1 MMRPVGRL
9 AVSASPQRRSFKSFT
24 LGPAL
29 LIGLVAAWCGAACAQ
44 SDAPAKPAPAAID
57 ATRLI
62 KADSEPGNWMT
73 SGRTYNEQRFSLL
86 DQINASNA
94 AKLKLAWYYDLET
107 ARGQEATPL
116 VVDGVMYISTA
127 WSIVKAFD
135 AATGRLLWSYDP
147 QVPRKTLIK
156 VCCDAVNRGV
166 AAWKG
171 KIYVGAIDGRLI
183 ALDAADGKPIW
194 SVQTV
199 DPNKPYTI
207 TSSPRAIDDQIV
219 IGNSGSEYGVRGYIS
234 AYDSATGKLAWRF
247 YTVPG
252 DPSQPFEAPILAK
265 AAKTW
270 HGQWWKEGG
279 GGTVWSP
286 ISYDPDL
293 DLLYFGTANGTEWD
307 QKHRS
312 PGGGDNWFLASIVA
326 VKAATGEYAWH
337 YQVVPGDV
345 WDYDATQN
353 MILADLTIDS
363 KLRKVLMQAS
373 KDGFYYVIDR
383 ATGELISAKNF
394 VPVTWASAI
403 DLKTGRP
410 NESPIARYDLT
421 EEKVVLTPSANGG
434 HNWQPMAFNPKTG
447 LTYIPANQESF
458 SFAPDEEFKHAT
470 LGFNLGIDLAQMT
483 IPRSGEARRKALEAE
498 KGYLLAWDPIAQK
511 EIWRAPHQG
520 PANGGVLTTAGNL
533 DFQGTAAGD
542 FVAYRADSGEQVWS
556 TPVQTGVI
564 AAPMTYQVGGDQY
577 VAVLVGWG
585 GNYALFGGGLP
596 GNNQRNISR
605 VLTFKLNG
613 SANLPPLSAQKPS
626 VLDPPPAT
634 ASAGTVAQGRHLFG
648 RHCAICHGVDAV
660 SGGLVPDL
668 RYSRLLGNDGWYS
681 VVLGGALK
689 DQGMVSF
696 AQDLNRKQVSAI
708 RAYIIGEANA
718 AKAAAARS
726 GAR

>member
-1 MMRPVGRL
+1 MQKPLWRL
-9 AVSASPQRRSFKSFT
+9 VFLS
-24 LGPAL
+24 L
-29 LIGLVAAWCGAACAQ
+29 LIGAFTLWCSAVRAQ
-44 SDAPAKPAPAAID
+44 SDGSTKPAAAVD
-57 ATRLI
+57 ADRLI
-62 KADSEPGNWMT
+62 KADREPGNWMT
-73 SGRTYNEQRFSLL
+73 SARTYGEQRFSPL

-94 AKLKLAWYYDLET
+94 GNLKLAWYYDLET

-116 VVDGVMYISTA
+116 VVDGVMYVSTA

-135 AATGRLLWSYDP
+135 AATGKLIWSYDP
-147 QVPRKTLIK
+147 QVPRSTLIK

-171 KIYVGAIDGRLI
+171 KIYVGTIDGRLI
-183 ALDAADGKPIW
+183 AIDATDGKPAW
-194 SVQTV
+194 SVQTF
-199 DPNKPYTI
+199 DPSKQYTI
-207 TSSPRAIDDQIV
+207 TSSPRAIDDKIV
-219 IGNSGSEYGVRGYIS
+219 IGNSGSEYGVRGFIS
-234 AYDSATGKLAWRF
+234 AYDAATGKLAWRF

-252 DPSQPFEAPILAK
+252 DPSKPFEAPILAK

-270 HGQWWKEGG
+270 HGQWWKDGG

-286 ISYDPDL
+286 ISYDPEL
-293 DLLYFGTANGTEWD
+293 DLLYFGTANGSEWD

-326 VKAATGEYAWH
+326 LKASTGEYVWH

-353 MILADLTIDS
+353 MILADLTIDG
-363 KLRKVLMQAS
+363 KPRKVLMQAS
-373 KDGFYYVIDR
+373 KDGFYYVLDR

-394 VPVTWASAI
+394 VPVTWASGI

-410 NESPIARYDLT
+410 MESPIARWDLT

-434 HNWQPMAFNPKTG
+434 HNWQPMAFSPKTG
-447 LTYIPANQESF
+447 LAYIPANQESF
-458 SFAPDEEFKHAT
+458 AFAPEENYKHNPM
-470 LGFNLGIDLAQMT
+470 GFNLGIDFAQVT
-483 IPRSGEARRKALEAE
+483 LPRSREARRKALEGE

-511 EIWRAPHQG
+511 EAWRAPHNG
-520 PANGGVLTTAGNL
+520 AANGGVLATAGNL
-533 DFQGTAAGD
+533 VFQGTASGN
-542 FVAYRADSGEQVWS
+542 FNAYKAETGEQLWS
-556 TPVQTGVI
+556 MPVQTGVI

-577 VAVLVGWG
+577 VSVLVGWG
-585 GNYALFGGGLP
+585 GNYALFGAGLP
-596 GNNQRNISR
+596 NNNQRNISR

-613 SANLPPLSAQKPS
+613 SASLPPPTTQKPS

-634 ASAGTVAQGRHLFG
+634 ASAKTVAQGRRLYGHN
-648 RHCAICHGVDAV
+648 CAICHGTDAI

-668 RYSRLLGNDGWYS
+668 RYSGLLGNDGWYN

-696 AQDLNRKQVSAI
+696 APILNRSQVSAI
-708 RAYIIGEANA
+708 RAYIIGEANYAKDAMAKNGA
-718 AKAAAARS
+718 ASNRS
-726 GAR
+726 AKE

>member
-1 MMRPVGRL
+1 MNKPLGRWASLSLVVGM
-9 AVSASPQRRSFKSFT
+9 V
-24 LGPAL
+24 AL
-29 LIGLVAAWCGAACAQ
+29 WSSTVRAQ
-44 SDAPAKPAPAAID
+44 SGISAKPAPAAID
-57 ATRLI
+57 AARLI

-73 SGRTYNEQRFSLL
+73 SARTYGEQRFSPL
-86 DQINASNA
+86 DQINASNVG
-94 AKLKLAWYYDLET
+94 KLKLAWYFDLET

-116 VVDGVMYISTA
+116 VVDGVMYVSTA

-135 AATGRLLWSYDP
+135 AASGRMLWSYDP
-147 QVPRKTLIK
+147 QVPRSTLIK

-171 KIYVGAIDGRLI
+171 KIYVGTIDGRLI
-183 ALDAADGKPIW
+183 ALDATDGKPVW
-194 SVQTV
+194 SAQTF
-199 DPNKPYTI
+199 DPTQQYTI
-207 TSSPRAIDDQIV
+207 TSSPRAIDDKIV
-219 IGNSGSEYGVRGYIS
+219 IGNSGSEYGVRGFIS
-234 AYDSATGKLAWRF
+234 AYDAATGRLAWRF

-252 DPSQPFEAPILAK
+252 DPSKPFEAPILAK

-270 HGQWWKEGG
+270 HGKWWKEGG

-286 ISYDPDL
+286 ISYDPEL
-293 DLLYFGTANGTEWD
+293 DLLYFGTANGSEWD

-326 VKAATGEYAWH
+326 LKASTGEYAWH

-353 MILADLTIDS
+353 MILADLTIS
-363 KLRKVLMQAS
+363 GKQRKVLMQAS

-394 VPVTWASAI
+394 VPVTWASGI
-403 DLKTGRP
+403 DLETGRP
-410 NESPIARYDLT
+410 MESPIARYDLT

-447 LTYIPANQESF
+447 LAYIPANQESF
-458 SFAPDEEFKHAT
+458 AFAPDEKFKHT
-470 LGFNLGIDLAQMT
+470 PMGFNLGIDFAQVT
-483 IPRSGEARRKALEAE
+483 LPRSGEARRKAIEGE
-498 KGYLLAWDPIAQK
+498 KGFLLAWDPIAQK
-511 EIWRAPHQG
+511 EVWRAPHDG
-520 PANGGVLTTAGNL
+520 PANGGVLSTAGNL
-533 DFQGTAAGD
+533 VFQGTASGD
-542 FVAYRADSGEQVWS
+542 FKAYRADTGEPLWS

-564 AAPMTYQVGGDQY
+564 AAPMTYQIGGDQY

-596 GNNQRNISR
+596 NNNQHNISR
-605 VLTFKLNG
+605 VLAFKLNG
-613 SANLPPLSAQKPS
+613 GASLPAPSAQKPS

-634 ASAGTVAQGRHLFG
+634 ASAKIVAHGRRLYG
-648 RHCAICHGVDAV
+648 RHCAICHGTDGI

-668 RYSRLLGNDGWYS
+668 RYSGLLGNDGWYN

-696 AQDLNRKQVSAI
+696 ASILKRNEVSAI

-718 AKAAAARS
+718 AKAAMAHNGSALDQVS
-726 GAR
+726 KQ